1 MHSAAFTCAIDDLRA
16 RLPPVGTM
24 SRLKRLAARAAI
36 ATTLALGVEFAR
48 AEGLLI
54 GIAAPLSGA
63 SARLGEQVRAGAEAA
78 ALTVHPSAL
87 LDIVDDQC
95 TGDGG
100 ARAAT
105 AFVSAKVDVVVG
117 FLCRESIEA
126 AMPILKQAGIA
137 VITIG
142 VRAASLTERKVKT
155 GWPVFRLAPRADA
168 EGIAVA
174 STLVRLWRNDFFA
187 IIDDGT
193 IYARELAETLRS
205 ESEKAGLKPVYVDT
219 FRPQLDNQIG
229 LAGRLRKAGATHAFV
244 GGDLDDIAVLERDAA
259 GLGYDLTIAAG
270 ESLRAAAGDT
280 PLKAGTLMISLP
292 EWSEIAPPAAL
303 AAIRAQGAEPEGY
316 ALPAYA
322 AVEIAGA
329 AYAKAQSNGG
339 KLADIISR
347 SDFATALGKI
357 KFDEKGDLSES
368 PYRLYRFDGT
378 KFVEA
383 EQPQ

>member
-1 MHSAAFTCAIDDLRA
+1 MQRA
-16 RLPPVGTM
+16 PR
-24 SRLKRLAARAAI
+24 SRRHWRS
-36 ATTLALGVEFAR
+36 GVEGAR

-54 GIAAPLSGA
+54 GIAAPLSGP
-63 SARLGEQVRAGAEAA
+63 SARLGEQVRAGAQAA
-78 ALTVHPSAL
+78 ASAVRPAAL

-95 TGDGG
+95 SAEGG
-100 ARAAT
+100 AKAAN
-105 AFVSAKVDVVVG
+105 AFVAAKVNVVVG
-117 FLCRESIEA
+117 FLCTESIEA

-137 VITIG
+137 VITVG
-142 VRAASLTERKVKT
+142 VRTGSLTDRKVKT

-168 EGIAVA
+168 EGVAVA
-174 STLVRLWRNDFFA
+174 STLVRLWQNDFFA

-205 ESEKAGLKPVYVDT
+205 ESEKAGLKPVYIDT

-270 ESLRAAAGDT
+270 ESLRAAASDT
-280 PLKAGTLMISLP
+280 PLRAGTLMISLP

-322 AVEIAGA
+322 AVEIADA
-329 AYAKAQSNGG
+329 ANADAQAYGG
-339 KLADIISR
+339 KLADIIAR
-347 SDFATALGKI
+347 SDFATAIGKV
-357 KFDEKGDLSES
+357 KFDDKGDLSES

-383 EQPQ
+383 EEQQ